1 MMPRN
6 HGLKGGSMRAIS
18 GASLACIAML
28 TLGTVATSVGCAQIG
43 QVQGKRTFRAANE
56 AYKQQDYPRA
66 SALYEEVLKADPG
79 LIQAYFFLGNS
90 YDNQFRPSRR
100 GDAANDAMLQKAV
113 QNYQTA
119 AEKLLASPDPK
130 DKSLG
135 RLSLDYLRAAYE
147 ADKLNDP
154 AKAEEAV
161 LRMVELDPNETSNY
175 FALAKIYEDAGAYPE
190 AEQMLQRAREVRPK
204 DAN

>member
-1 MMPRN
+1 
-6 HGLKGGSMRAIS
+6 
-18 GASLACIAML
+18 
-28 TLGTVATSVGCAQIG
+28 
-43 QVQGKRTFRAANE
+43 
-56 AYKQQDYPRA
+56 
-66 SALYEEVLKADPG
+66 
-79 LIQAYFFLGNS
+79 
-90 YDNQFRPSRR
+90 RPSRR

-161 LRMVELDPNETSNY
+161 LRMVQLDPNETSNY

-190 AEQMLQRAREVRPK
+190 AEQMLQLAREVRQK
-204 DAN
+204 DANVYLKLAGFYKRQGAFEKTLTALQQRAS